1 LKLVNLESDI
11 QEQNDLSLGN
21 PDKLQELNG
30 ITDRIKKELGDND
43 MQGSHQRPPGWID
56 NPQNMIMKK

>member
-1 LKLVNLESDI
+1 MKLVNLESDI

-43 MQGSHQRPPGWID
+43 MQGRHQRPAGWID